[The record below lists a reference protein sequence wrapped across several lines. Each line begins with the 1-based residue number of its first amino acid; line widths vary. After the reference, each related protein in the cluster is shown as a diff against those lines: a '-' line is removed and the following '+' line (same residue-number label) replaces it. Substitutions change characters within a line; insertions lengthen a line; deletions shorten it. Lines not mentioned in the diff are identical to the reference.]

1 MTTKSN
7 ISNKPVSTF
16 ISLATGLHHP

>member
-7 ISNKPVSTF
+7 ISSNWHLT
-16 ISLATGLHHP
+16 